1 MPIKKSA
8 GVCVLSEGKSILL
21 AKRPK
26 YWGEKKIP
34 VPFAEHWSIFCG
46 AMEGNET
53 PAECA
58 VRELHEESKIEI
70 STKELDYAGE
80 LRNFKKN
87 ILHVY
92 FCNLNYL
99 PNVSLNAEHTSYMW
113 WDIRQIEDF
122 PYKIEKNL
130 FNKIKKYLEKIED

>member
-1 MPIKKSA
+1 MSIKKSA
-8 GVCVLSEGKSILL
+8 GVCVISQGKSFLL

-34 VPFAEHWSIFCG
+34 VPFPEHWSIFCG

-58 VRELHEESKIEI
+58 VRELYEESKIKI
-70 STKELDYAGE
+70 SVEDLEYAGH
-80 LRNFKKN
+80 LKNFEKN
-87 ILHVY
+87 IFHLH

-99 PNVSLNAEHTSYMW
+99 PNVSLNAEHTAYMW
-113 WDIRQIEDF
+113 WSVELVEDF
-122 PYKIEKNL
+122 PYKIEEKL
-130 FNKIKKYLEKIED
+130 FEKIKKHLEKYK